1 VLEVRVP
8 PVGDTLVRVVRDG
21 AVVHEASGGAPVRV
35 PADAA
40 GVYRVEVELGVNL
53 FPITTAR
60 RLPWIFSNP
69 IYVTG

>member
-1 VLEVRVP
+1 M
-8 PVGDTLVRVVRDG
+8 
-21 AVVHEASGGAPVRV
+21 VHEATGDAPVRV
-35 PADAA
+35 PATVP